1 MLRRSLAVLI
11 IVTIAL
17 HNAGFHGLSL
27 ASAGI
32 GMKFMQLIPAIIF
45 TLAGLILEA

>member
-27 ASAGI
+27 AI
-32 GMKFMQLIPAIIF
+32 GRDRNEVHAAHPGNHIHP
-45 TLAGLILEA
+45 GRSYP